1 MLLGYVNKAGGNLV
15 VFFFVFSDLPFGHMA
30 TYFGLIKLPKM
41 PELKKRKVEGF
52 TPLKIDWNTIK
63 YK

>member
-1 MLLGYVNKAGGNLV
+1 MSFIAFAAKRNKNKL
-15 VFFFVFSDLPFGHMA
+15 FFSDLPFGHIA

-41 PELKKRKVEGF
+41 PELNKRKVEGF
-52 TPLKIDWNTIK
+52 TPLKMDWNTIK